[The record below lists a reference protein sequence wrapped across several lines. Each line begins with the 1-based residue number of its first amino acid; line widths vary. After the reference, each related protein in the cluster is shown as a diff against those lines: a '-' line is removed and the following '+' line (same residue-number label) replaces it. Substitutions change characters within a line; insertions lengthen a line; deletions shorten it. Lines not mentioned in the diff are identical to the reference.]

1 MKPPETKP
9 AAKVQRDAT
18 VFPFP
23 DSRWLRWRAQLNGFH
38 FRNHW
43 WQLLNLWEAH
53 RWLRRMAYGLITA
66 AVVAA
71 GLWLWAYPVWIRRNA
86 IKMSREWIA
95 AGNLLR
101 AAEMVQKAMN
111 LMPDE
116 PEPWQLAAELC
127 RLSGLKVQAVGYAAR
142 AAKLAPENPD
152 LALGWAAEAL
162 RANLPDEAD
171 KALDKLPPEVF
182 MQSPTALRLRGELA
196 RRQLHMNVALGCFE
210 TALRLE
216 GPLAINEVPLGLIL
230 LRSTETA
237 TRQRGLAMLAKWT
250 KDPEWGPAA
259 LRTLLEDA
267 VAADDRSAMLKW
279 SEALRTHP
287 RCMVGD
293 MPDCLFALYKA
304 DEKRYREVLAGLER
318 DHAVTPQ
325 AAAQLLGWLNQIG
338 RHADAVRWLPALPA
352 PAMQQPP
359 LAVLAAEALRATAD
373 WAQLA
378 ERTGSQNWGTEFEFL
393 RWAYAWEAARALG
406 HAQRAAELWLTLF
419 NHTRLNSVHGLF
431 VAANLYSWGCT
442 AEAEQ
447 VWWQVSEN
455 GGKTATDSLAALARH
470 YQLQRDAEGQY
481 RAFRQLHFLKPEDA
495 AIGNNYAFFA
505 LLTGRDQRIADEIT
519 RANLVSAPANETYV
533 ATRAFALLRGG
544 RTREALKFIAPVGT
558 KPGRTPAV
566 AFAYG
571 LVLAESN
578 RRDEARP
585 LLNGLPPESLTLLEV
600 ELISS
605 ALKEP

>member
-1 MKPPETKP
+1 MKPPESKS
-9 AAKVQRDAT
+9 AAPIKRDAT
-18 VFPFP
+18 ASP

-38 FRNHW
+38 FRDHW
-43 WQLLNLWEAH
+43 WQLLNLWEAQ
-53 RWLRRMAYGLITA
+53 RWLRRVAYGLIATA
-66 AVVAA
+66 VLAA
-71 GLWLWAYPVWIRRNA
+71 GLWIWAYPVWIRRNA

-95 AGNLLR
+95 AGNLR
-101 AAEMVQKAMN
+101 QAAEMVQKAMT

-127 RLSGLKVQAVGYAAR
+127 RLSGLKKQAVGYAQR
-142 AAKLAPENPD
+142 AARMAPDNPD
-152 LALGWAAEAL
+152 LTLAWAAEAL
-162 RANLPDEAD
+162 RANMNEEAD

-182 MQSPTALRLRGELA
+182 MHSPTALRLRGELA
-196 RRQLHMNVALGCFE
+196 RRQLRLTVALGCFE

-237 TRQRGLAMLAKWT
+237 ERQRGLGLLTKWI
-250 KDPEWGPAA
+250 KDLEWGPAA

-267 VAADDRSAMLKW
+267 VAADDRPAMLKW

-287 RCMVGD
+287 GCTVGD
-293 MPDCLFALYKA
+293 MPNCLFALSKT
-304 DEKRYREVLAGLER
+304 DENRYREVLAGLER

-352 PAMQQPP
+352 AAMQQPP
-359 LAVLAAEALRATAD
+359 LAVLAAEALRATAG

-393 RWAYAWEAARALG
+393 RWAYAREAALALG
-406 HAQRAAELWLTLF
+406 QSRRAGELWLTLF
-419 NHTRLNSVHGLF
+419 NHTSLNSVHGLF
-431 VAANLYSWGCT
+431 IAANLYSWGRT
-442 AEAEQ
+442 ADAEQ
-447 VWWQVSEN
+447 IWWQVSAS
-455 GGKTATDSLAALARH
+455 GGQTATDSLAALARH

-481 RAFRQLHFLKPEDA
+481 RTFRQLHFLKPEDA

-505 LLTGRDQRIADEIT
+505 LLTGRDQRNADEIT
-519 RANLVSAPANETYV
+519 RANLAAAPANATYA
-533 ATRAFALLRGG
+533 ATRAFGLMRHG
-544 RTREALKFIAPVGT
+544 RTAEALTLIAPLGVQ
-558 KPGRTPAV
+558 PGRSPAV

-571 LVLAESN
+571 LALAADH
-578 RRDEARP
+578 RIDEARP
-585 LLNGLPPESLTLLEV
+585 LLHGLPPESLTLREV
-600 ELISS
+600 ELIKA

>member
-9 AAKVQRDAT
+9 DAKAQPDAT
-18 VFPFP
+18 ASR

-38 FRNHW
+38 FRDVW
-43 WQLLNLWEAH
+43 WQFLNLWEAH
-53 RWLRRMAYGLITA
+53 RWLRRTAYGLLAA
-66 AVVAA
+66 AVLAA
-71 GLWLWAYPVWIRRNA
+71 GLWLWAYPVWLRRNA

-95 AGNLLR
+95 AGNLLQ
-101 AAEMVQKAMN
+101 AAEMVQKAMS

-127 RLSGLKVQAVGYAAR
+127 RLSGLKLQAVGYASR
-142 AAKLAPENPD
+142 AARLAPENPD
-152 LALGWAAEAL
+152 LTLGWAAEAL
-162 RANLPDEAD
+162 RANLPEEAD

-182 MQSPTALRLRGELA
+182 MHSPFALRLRGELA
-196 RRQLHMNVALGCFE
+196 RRQLRLNVALGCFE

-230 LRSTETA
+230 IRSTGTA
-237 TRQRGLAMLAKWT
+237 TRQRGLALLTKWT
-250 KDPEWGPAA
+250 GDLEWGPAA

-267 VAADDRSAMLKW
+267 VAADDRPAMLKW

-287 RCMVGD
+287 RCTVGD
-293 MPDCLFALYKA
+293 MPNCLFALSKA
-304 DEKRYREVLAGLER
+304 DANRYREVLAGLER

-338 RHADAVRWLPALPA
+338 RHADAVRWFPTLPA

-359 LAVLAAEALRATAD
+359 LAVLAAEALRATAG
-373 WAQLA
+373 WTELA
-378 ERTGSQNWGTEFEFL
+378 DRTGSQNWGTEFEFL
-393 RWAYAWEAARALG
+393 RWAYAREAALALG
-406 HAQRAAELWLTLF
+406 QSQRAGELWLTLF

-431 VAANLYSWGCT
+431 VAANLYSWGRT

-447 VWWQVSEN
+447 IWWQVSEN
-455 GGKTATDSLAALARH
+455 GGKTATDSLAALTRH

-481 RAFRQLHFLKPEDA
+481 RTFRQLHFLKPEDA

-505 LLTGRDQRIADEIT
+505 LLTERDQRIADEIT
-519 RANLVSAPANETYV
+519 RANLAAAPANETYV
-533 ATRAFALLRGG
+533 ATRTFALLRHG
-544 RTREALKFIAPVGT
+544 RAHDALTLIAPLGT
-558 KPGRTPAV
+558 QSGRSPAV

-571 LVLAESN
+571 LALAEN
-578 RRDEARP
+578 HRKDEARP
-585 LLNGLPPESLTLLEV
+585 LLHGLPPESLTLREV
-600 ELISS
+600 DLIKS
-605 ALKEP
+605 ALQEP

>member
-9 AAKVQRDAT
+9 AAKVQPDAT
-18 VFPFP
+18 ASR
-23 DSRWLRWRAQLNGFH
+23 DSRWLRWRAQLNGLH
-38 FRNHW
+38 FRDVW
-43 WQLLNLWEAH
+43 WQFLNQWEAH
-53 RWLRRMAYGLITA
+53 RWLRRSAYGLLAA
-66 AVVAA
+66 AVLAA
-71 GLWLWAYPVWIRRNA
+71 GLWLWAYPAWIRRNA

-95 AGNLLR
+95 AGNLLQ
-101 AAEMVQKAMN
+101 AAEMVQKAMS

-127 RLSGLKVQAVGYAAR
+127 RLSGLKLQAVGYASR
-142 AAKLAPENPD
+142 AARLAPDNPD
-152 LALGWAAEAL
+152 LTLGWAAEAL
-162 RANLPDEAD
+162 RANLPEEAD

-182 MQSPTALRLRGELA
+182 MHSPVALRLRGELA
-196 RRQLHMNVALGCFE
+196 RRQLRLSVARGCFE

-230 LRSTETA
+230 IRSTEAA
-237 TRQRGLAMLAKWT
+237 TRQRGLALLTKWT
-250 KDPEWGPAA
+250 GDLEWGPAA

-267 VAADDRSAMLKW
+267 VAADDRPAMRQW
-279 SEALRTHP
+279 SEALRAHP
-287 RCMVGD
+287 RCTVGD
-293 MPDCLFALYKA
+293 MPNCLFALGKA
-304 DEKRYREVLAGLER
+304 DENRYREVLAGLER

-338 RHADAVRWLPALPA
+338 RHADAVRWLPTLPA

-359 LAVLAAEALRATAD
+359 LAVLAAEALRVTAG
-373 WAQLA
+373 WAELA
-378 ERTGSQNWGTEFEFL
+378 DRTGRQNWGTEFEFL
-393 RWAYAWEAARALG
+393 RWAYAREAALALG
-406 HAQRAAELWLTLF
+406 QSQRAGELWLTLF

-431 VAANLYSWGCT
+431 VAANLYSWGRT

-447 VWWQVSEN
+447 IWWQVSEN

-481 RAFRQLHFLKPEDA
+481 RTFRQLHFLKPEDA

-519 RANLVSAPANETYV
+519 RANLAAAPANEAYV
-533 ATRAFALLRGG
+533 ATRTFAILRHG
-544 RTREALKFIAPVGT
+544 RAADALALIAPLGAQS
-558 KPGRTPAV
+558 GHSPAV

-571 LVLAESN
+571 LALAAN
-578 RRDEARP
+578 HRKDEARP
-585 LLNGLPPESLTLLEV
+585 LLNGLPPESLTLREV
-600 ELISS
+600 ELIKSE
-605 ALKEP
+605 LQGP